1 MYRAFFDLSDLP
13 FRSTPDLNY
22 FYKDADREE
31 VVSAILYSLDRGDGI
46 IKVIGEVGSGKTTL
60 LRRISQKLSANY
72 QIVYINSP
80 NLSSHDILFYICH
93 EFGIALHEQEPKFF
107 LVSKLRDFFIKQHA
121 LGRQPLILIDEA
133 QAMPIETLE
142 EVRLLLNLET
152 DQHKLVQ
159 IVLFGQPEL
168 DSILSKPEIRQFQS
182 RISHSIYLPAFSVS
196 DVKSYLNFRMR
207 KAGYQGKDLF
217 GSKASRLI
225 SKLSKGLPRDIHVL
239 ADRALLAAYSEG
251 IKTIKPSHII
261 ERNIFSMNIVK
272 WTSLIVITF
281 FLGWLLFYFNL
292 FKVYGEPIIQDSKEG
307 ILQLNS
313 NDELIA
319 PLQIENTDL
328 KANHSES
335 KYNKSIKMAID
346 SIRTNSTMLYS
357 VQLMTSDLSSL
368 DKTVKSIQLHSWIDH
383 TQLFYSIN
391 HSRDQFTLYYGFYT
405 GYSKAIK
412 FVDSLPNYILAGQP
426 FIVSKSQVLR
436 SLEDS
441 LQIEPNSNN

>member
-1 MYRAFFDLSDLP
+1 MYRPFFDLSDLP
-13 FRSTPDLNY
+13 FRSTPDLDY

-46 IKVIGEVGSGKTTL
+46 IKVVGEVGSGKTTL
-60 LRRISQKLSANY
+60 LRRLSQKLSLDY

-80 NLSSHDILFYICH
+80 NLSARDILFFICH
-93 EFGIALHEQEPKFF
+93 EFGIALHENEQKFF
-107 LVSKLRDFFIKQHA
+107 LVSKLRDFFIQQHA

-142 EVRLLLNLET
+142 EIRLLLNLET

-168 DSILSKPEIRQFQS
+168 DQILSKPAIRQFQS

-217 GSKASRLI
+217 GAKAAKLI

-251 IKTIKPSHII
+251 TKLIKPRHIA
-261 ERNIFSMNIVK
+261 ETSFLKTRLVK
-272 WTSLIVITF
+272 WLILIPIAFFIT
-281 FLGWLLFYFNL
+281 WLLFHFHVIKFSEETAGQTSQVGKADLDSN
-292 FKVYGEPIIQDSKEG
+292 EPNPIVSVKTEIIAD
-307 ILQLNS
+307 
-313 NDELIA
+313 DVA
-319 PLQIENTDL
+319 
-328 KANHSES
+328 S
-335 KYNKSIKMAID
+335 KYNKYIESSID
-346 SIRTNSTMLYS
+346 SIQSNSSMLYS

-368 DKTVKSIQLHSWIDH
+368 DKTLKIIQSHAWIDPKL
-383 TQLFYSIN
+383 LFYSIN
-391 HSRDQFTLYYGFYT
+391 SRRDQFTLYYGFYN
-405 GYSKAIK
+405 GYSKAII
-412 FVDSLPNYILAGQP
+412 FVDSLPNYILASEP
-426 FIVSKSQVLR
+426 FIVSKSQVL
-436 SLEDS
+436 SYLTDS
-441 LQIEPNSNN
+441 IQTDAVPNN